1 MEFFRQ
7 SVGDEYLVVKYY
19 LSSKT
24 TLRDAAWALAIG
36 QSVGNP
42 NVRNDWETDELFE
55 RHSCIIIGD
64 EQQLANLK
72 EGIVEITFRSLKSN
86 KTHKRE
92 YTTHKS
98 FMPNLK
104 NQSAS
109 DKILCYDVEFEKVED
124 IDVSTIEKYVP
135 LQRLS

>member
-1 MEFFRQ
+1 MIDSQ
-7 SVGDEYLVVKYY
+7 KLID
-19 LSSKT
+19 
-24 TLRDAAWALAIG
+24 I
-36 QSVGNP
+36 
-42 NVRNDWETDELFE
+42 
-55 RHSCIIIGD
+55 
-64 EQQLANLK
+64 LK

-86 KTHKRE
+86 ITHKRE

>member
-1 MEFFRQ
+1 MRAII
-7 SVGDEYLVVKYY
+7 LVAGKGSRLPKKY
-19 LSSKT
+19 SK
-24 TLRDAAWALAIG
+24 LPKSFLKLNNKKLIDI
-36 QSVGNP
+36 
-42 NVRNDWETDELFE
+42 
-55 RHSCIIIGD
+55 
-64 EQQLANLK
+64 LK

-98 FMPNLK
+98 FMPSLK

>member
-1 MEFFRQ
+1 MIDSQ
-7 SVGDEYLVVKYY
+7 KLID
-19 LSSKT
+19 
-24 TLRDAAWALAIG
+24 I
-36 QSVGNP
+36 
-42 NVRNDWETDELFE
+42 
-55 RHSCIIIGD
+55 
-64 EQQLANLK
+64 LK
-72 EGIVEITFRSLKSN
+72 EGIVEITLRSLKSN

>member
-1 MEFFRQ
+1 MNDN
-7 SVGDEYLVVKYY
+7 GDSYTVNG
-19 LSSKT
+19 
-24 TLRDAAWALAIG
+24 IG
-36 QSVGNP
+36 RTKADN
-42 NVRNDWETDELFE
+42 
-55 RHSCIIIGD
+55 
-64 EQQLANLK
+64 
-72 EGIVEITFRSLKSN
+72 ITFRSLKSN

-98 FMPNLK
+98 FMPSLK